1 MTNHFPIYGCSSR
14 ASHSV
19 ILIAVLNHDGR
30 ESGVRQIVVDGSL
43 QSEAAEPG
51 AVVKDYIVKATPG
64 KHIVKVI
71 M

>member
-19 ILIAVLNHDGR
+19 ILIAVLNPDGR
-30 ESGVRQIVVDGSL
+30 ESGVRQIVLDGT
-43 QSEAAEPG
+43 
-51 AVVKDYIVKATPG
+51 VVKDNIVKATLG

>member
-30 ESGVRQIVVDGSL
+30 ESGVRRIVLDGT
-43 QSEAAEPG
+43 
-51 AVVKDYIVKATPG
+51 VVKDNIVKATPG